1 MFRHLLHRLEAVR
14 NFIVRHDLRHAVDLL
29 EHLLGLRDEA
39 VVLQCHDEP
48 VAQGVG
54 LNARE
59 ELRVIL
65 RGDKFIERLLA
76 GDKLCLVYV

>member
-1 MFRHLLHRLEAVR
+1 M
-14 NFIVRHDLRHAVDLL
+14 RHDLRHAVDLL

-39 VVLQCHDEP
+39 VVLQRHDEP

-54 LNARE
+54 LDARE
-59 ELRVIL
+59 ELRIIL
-65 RGDKFIERLLA
+65 RGDELVERLLA